1 MAAAAE
7 AAPGAAGSPGTRS
20 DRLRRLAVQFAKFLV
35 VGGISF
41 TVDYGIFL
49 LLHTVLGVPYVIAST
64 VSFSLSLVLNYVL
77 TLKYVFVAQPGR
89 SVAKEFAIYVG
100 LNIVALGL
108 NQLILLLSVELL
120 GVWPEVGKLIATA
133 VVLVY
138 NFIARKMLIE
148 RPRPRERAAAA
159 ERAAASTTQE
169 GSDA

>member
-1 MAAAAE
+1 MTATHGT
-7 AAPGAAGSPGTRS
+7 APGPADDRRA
-20 DRLRRLAVQFAKFLV
+20 RLRRLAVQFAKFLV

-41 TVDYGIFL
+41 TVDYGLFL
-49 LLHTVLGVPYVIAST
+49 LLHTVLGVPYVVAST

-89 SVAKEFAIYVG
+89 SIAKEFAIYVA

-108 NQLILLLSVELL
+108 NQLILLATVELL
-120 GVWPEVGKLIATA
+120 GIWPEVGKLIATA

-148 RPRPRERAAAA
+148 RPGRARTADPAP
-159 ERAAASTTQE
+159 TTDDTRLQ
-169 GSDA
+169 A